1 MRASATA
8 SIDFMKQA
16 LDSETTR
23 TSDASTVVLFEP
35 SKRSSGCVLFLRNL
49 PNLLSCLRIAG
60 SILLL
65 LLPAMQPAFYVVY
78 AACGLSDMLDGFLA
92 RRLGVA
98 SRLGSILDSAADL
111 LFLCVSALKI
121 VPQYRFPF
129 WVWVAVCGILFV
141 RLCTLFIVFAKS
153 RRLTLPLHTNANRL
167 TGLLLYLFAPILNS
181 CMGSCLLIVLCCVAA
196 FAAVQELTIVCSPMP
211 SAENTYMRKS

>member
-8 SIDFMKQA
+8 SIDFLKQA
-16 LDSETTR
+16 LDSEATR

-60 SILLL
+60 SVLLL

-129 WVWVAVCGILFV
+129 WIWVAVCGILFV

>member
-23 TSDASTVVLFEP
+23 TSDASTVVLLEP

-65 LLPAMQPAFYVVY
+65 LLPAMQPAFHAVY

-211 SAENTYMRKS
+211 SAESTNMRKP

>member
-8 SIDFMKQA
+8 IIDFMKQA

-60 SILLL
+60 SVLLL
-65 LLPAMQPAFYVVY
+65 LLPAMQPAFYAVY

-211 SAENTYMRKS
+211 SAESTNMRKP

>member
-16 LDSETTR
+16 HDSETTR

-65 LLPAMQPAFYVVY
+65 LLPAMQPAFYAVY

-98 SRLGSILDSAADL
+98 SRLGGFLDSAADL

-121 VPQYRFPF
+121 VPQYHFPF

-196 FAAVQELTIVCSPMP
+196 FAAVQELMIVCSPMP

>member
-8 SIDFMKQA
+8 NSDFMKQA

-65 LLPAMQPAFYVVY
+65 LLPAMQPAFYAVY

-98 SRLGSILDSAADL
+98 SRLGGFLDSTADL

-153 RRLTLPLHTNANRL
+153 RRLTLPLHTSANRL

-211 SAENTYMRKS
+211 SAESTNMRKP

>member
-16 LDSETTR
+16 HDSETTR
-23 TSDASTVVLFEP
+23 TRDASTVVLLEP

-60 SILLL
+60 SVLLL
-65 LLPAMQPAFYVVY
+65 LLPAMQPAFYAVY

-153 RRLTLPLHTNANRL
+153 SRLTLPLHTNANRL

>member
-60 SILLL
+60 SVLLL
-65 LLPAMQPAFYVVY
+65 LLPAMQSAFYVVY

-98 SRLGSILDSAADL
+98 SRLGGFLDSTADL

-129 WVWVAVCGILFV
+129 WV
-141 RLCTLFIVFAKS
+141 
-153 RRLTLPLHTNANRL
+153 
-167 TGLLLYLFAPILNS
+167 
-181 CMGSCLLIVLCCVAA
+181 
-196 FAAVQELTIVCSPMP
+196 
-211 SAENTYMRKS
+211 

>member
-23 TSDASTVVLFEP
+23 TRDASTVVLFEP

-60 SILLL
+60 SVLLL
-65 LLPAMQPAFYVVY
+65 LLPAMQPAFYAVY

-129 WVWVAVCGILFV
+129 WVRVAVCGILFV

-211 SAENTYMRKS
+211 SAESTNMRKP

>member
-23 TSDASTVVLFEP
+23 TSDASSVVLFEP

-111 LFLCVSALKI
+111 LFLCVSTLKI

-129 WVWVAVCGILFV
+129 WVWIAVCGILFV

-211 SAENTYMRKS
+211 SAESTNMRKP

>member
-16 LDSETTR
+16 HDSETTR
-23 TSDASTVVLFEP
+23 TRDASTVVLLEP

-60 SILLL
+60 SVLLL
-65 LLPAMQPAFYVVY
+65 LLPAMQPAFYAVY

-121 VPQYRFPF
+121 VPQYCFPF
-129 WVWVAVCGILFV
+129 WIWVAVCGILFV

>member
-1 MRASATA
+1 
-8 SIDFMKQA
+8 
-16 LDSETTR
+16 
-23 TSDASTVVLFEP
+23 
-35 SKRSSGCVLFLRNL
+35 
-49 PNLLSCLRIAG
+49 
-60 SILLL
+60 
-65 LLPAMQPAFYVVY
+65 MQPAFYAVY
-78 AACGLSDMLDGFLA
+78 AAYGLSDMLDGFLA

-141 RLCTLFIVFAKS
+141 RLCTLFIAFAKS

-211 SAENTYMRKS
+211 SAESTNMRKP

>member
-8 SIDFMKQA
+8 IIDFMKQA
-16 LDSETTR
+16 HDSETARTR
-23 TSDASTVVLFEP
+23 DASTVVLFEP

-60 SILLL
+60 SVLLL
-65 LLPAMQPAFYVVY
+65 LLPAMQPAFYAVY

-98 SRLGSILDSAADL
+98 SRLGGFLDSTADL

-129 WVWVAVCGILFV
+129 WV
-141 RLCTLFIVFAKS
+141 
-153 RRLTLPLHTNANRL
+153 
-167 TGLLLYLFAPILNS
+167 
-181 CMGSCLLIVLCCVAA
+181 
-196 FAAVQELTIVCSPMP
+196 
-211 SAENTYMRKS
+211 

>member
-60 SILLL
+60 SVLLL
-65 LLPAMQPAFYVVY
+65 LLPAMQPAFYAVY

-167 TGLLLYLFAPILNS
+167 TGLLLYLFASILNS

-211 SAENTYMRKS
+211 SAESTNMRKP

>member
-16 LDSETTR
+16 LDSEATR

-60 SILLL
+60 SVLLL
-65 LLPAMQPAFYVVY
+65 LLPAMQPAFYAVY

-129 WVWVAVCGILFV
+129 WVRVAVCGILFV

-211 SAENTYMRKS
+211 SAESTNMRKP

>member
-1 MRASATA
+1 
-8 SIDFMKQA
+8 MKQA
-16 LDSETTR
+16 LDSEATR

-60 SILLL
+60 SVLLL
-65 LLPAMQPAFYVVY
+65 LLPAMQPAFYAVY

-111 LFLCVSALKI
+111 LFLCLSALKI

-129 WVWVAVCGILFV
+129 WVRVAVCGILFV

-196 FAAVQELTIVCSPMP
+196 FAAVQELMIVCSPMP
-211 SAENTYMRKS
+211 STENTYMRKS

>member
-16 LDSETTR
+16 HDSETTR
-23 TSDASTVVLFEP
+23 TRDASTVVLFEP

-49 PNLLSCLRIAG
+49 SNLLSCLRIAG
-60 SILLL
+60 LILLL
-65 LLPAMQPAFYVVY
+65 LLPAMQPAFYAVY
-78 AACGLSDMLDGFLA
+78 AAYGLSDMLDGFLA

-141 RLCTLFIVFAKS
+141 RLCTLFIAFAKS

>member
-16 LDSETTR
+16 HDSETTR
-23 TSDASTVVLFEP
+23 TRDASTVVLLEP

-60 SILLL
+60 SVLLL
-65 LLPAMQPAFYVVY
+65 LLPAMQPAFYAVY

-129 WVWVAVCGILFV
+129 WIWVAVCGILFV

>member
-1 MRASATA
+1 
-8 SIDFMKQA
+8 MKQA

-23 TSDASTVVLFEP
+23 TSDASTVVLLEP

-49 PNLLSCLRIAG
+49 PNLLSCLRV
-60 SILLL
+60 LLL
-65 LLPAMQPAFYVVY
+65 LLPAMQPAFYAVY

-129 WVWVAVCGILFV
+129 WV
-141 RLCTLFIVFAKS
+141 
-153 RRLTLPLHTNANRL
+153 
-167 TGLLLYLFAPILNS
+167 
-181 CMGSCLLIVLCCVAA
+181 
-196 FAAVQELTIVCSPMP
+196 
-211 SAENTYMRKS
+211 

>member
-16 LDSETTR
+16 LDSEATR

-60 SILLL
+60 SVLLL
-65 LLPAMQPAFYVVY
+65 LLPAMQPAFYAVY

-153 RRLTLPLHTNANRL
+153 SRLTLPLHTNANRL

-181 CMGSCLLIVLCCVAA
+181 CMGGCLLIVLCCVAA

-211 SAENTYMRKS
+211 SDENTYMRKS

>member
-8 SIDFMKQA
+8 NSDFMKQA
-16 LDSETTR
+16 HDSETTR
-23 TSDASTVVLFEP
+23 TRDASTVVLLEP

-65 LLPAMQPAFYVVY
+65 LLPAMQPAFYAVY